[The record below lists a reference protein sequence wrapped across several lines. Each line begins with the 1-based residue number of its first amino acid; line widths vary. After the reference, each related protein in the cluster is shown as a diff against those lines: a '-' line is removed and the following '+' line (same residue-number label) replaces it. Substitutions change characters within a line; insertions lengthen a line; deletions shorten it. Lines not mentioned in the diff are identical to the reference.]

1 MSNSTN
7 SSSTGSGSTGSGSTG
22 SGDAPAARSKHKRK
36 AGEATAAL
44 PIEDRVIEAAL
55 ALIAVNGW
63 SRVTLADIA
72 AAAGLSLVELH
83 DQFPGKGAVLTAYS
97 RRTDV
102 RVLRAV
108 DPEDQE
114 GEKPKDRLFEV
125 LMLRFDE
132 IGQHKEA
139 VRQLARDLRDPFD
152 LLSGVKPALRSMHWM
167 LEAAGID
174 SGGLLG
180 AARARALA
188 VIWLAAFRVWLSDG
202 EGLAKTMAEM
212 DRRLEQASFLW
223 GRDEGTSAR
232 H

>member
-1 MSNSTN
+1 M
-7 SSSTGSGSTGSGSTG
+7 SSSTHSHDTADEMAG
-22 SGDAPAARSKHKRK
+22 AALKPKRK
-36 AGEATAAL
+36 TKAKSAPEPL
-44 PIEDRVIEAAL
+44 EDRVIDTAL

-72 AAAGLSLVELH
+72 AGAGLTLVELH
-83 DQFPGKGAVLTAYS
+83 DQFSSKGAVLSAYS

-114 GEKPKDRLFEV
+114 GEAPKDRLFEV

-139 VRQLARDLRDPFD
+139 VRQLAHDMRDPFD
-152 LLSGVKPALRSMHWM
+152 LLAGMKPAMRSMHWM

-174 SGGLLG
+174 SGGLKG

-188 VIWLAAFRVWLSDG
+188 LVWLAAFRVWLDDAD
-202 EGLAKTMAEM
+202 GLAKTMAEL
-212 DRRLEQASFLW
+212 DRRLEQIRFLW
-223 GRDEGTSAR
+223 GRDETSAR
-232 H
+232 A